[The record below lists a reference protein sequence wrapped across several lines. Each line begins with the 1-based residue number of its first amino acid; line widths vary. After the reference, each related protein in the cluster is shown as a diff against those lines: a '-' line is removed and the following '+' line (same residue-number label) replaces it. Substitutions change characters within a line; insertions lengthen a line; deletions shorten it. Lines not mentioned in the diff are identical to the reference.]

1 MAIQTFAA
9 IDVGS
14 FEVELS
20 IYEISNKFGIRPVDH
35 IRHVIAL
42 GRETYSHGKI
52 SYELVEE
59 LCRVLKEFS
68 GIMKGYKVQSYK
80 AYATSALR
88 DAKNNQIILDQILV
102 RTGIDVKLI
111 SNSEQRFLSYKAIAS
126 RDREFNNTIQKG
138 TAIVDVGFGS
148 MQLSLFDKDSLIST
162 QNLPLG
168 TMRIREMMA
177 KIPATMEVHQKL
189 IRELVDN
196 ELLTFRKM
204 YLKDREIKNLI
215 GIGDN
220 SLYMFKKMLDGEGGR
235 SVPDCMTAEDV
246 NRFYDALLKMGIQE
260 LADIFGISEEYVE
273 LMLPS
278 AVIYKCLLEMTG
290 AEQFWLPGIRLCD
303 GMAAE
308 YAESIKQVKFKHSFE
323 DDILAAS
330 RNMAKRYKCHSSHN
344 QILEQHAMD
353 IFDAM
358 RRFHGLTARDKLLLR
373 IAVLLHACGK
383 FISMKNAN
391 ECAYNIIM
399 STEIIGLSHL
409 EREIIA
415 NVVRYNIRDFDY
427 DQVQLETSVYKDSSG
442 IISANDITIKIAKLT
457 AILRLA
463 NSMDRSHQQKL
474 AGCKTTVRDGQLVI
488 TTDYPGDIILEQMS
502 FDQKADFFEE
512 IFGIRP
518 VLKQKRRV

>member
-14 FEVELS
+14 FEVELG
-20 IYEISNKFGIRPVDH
+20 IYEISNKYGIRVADH
-35 IRHVIAL
+35 IRHVIPL
-42 GRETYSHGKI
+42 GRDTYGQGKI

-59 LCRVLKEFS
+59 LCRVLRDFS
-68 GIMKGYKVQSYK
+68 NIMKGYKVQAYK

-111 SNSEQRFLSYKAIAS
+111 GNSEQRFLSYKAIAS
-126 RDREFNNTIQKG
+126 KDQEFNTTIQKG

-148 MQLSLFDKDSLIST
+148 VQLSLFDKDALVST

-168 TMRIREMMA
+168 ILRLKEIVDKVPAGIKLHREMIREM
-177 KIPATMEVHQKL
+177 
-189 IRELVDN
+189 VDN
-196 ELLTFRKM
+196 ELFTFRKL
-204 YLKDREIKNLI
+204 YLKDRKIQNLI

-220 SLYMFKKMLDGEGGR
+220 SLYVFKQMLGSEHSGSDR
-235 SVPDCMTAEDV
+235 MTAEDV
-246 NRFYDALLKMGIQE
+246 NRFYDALFKLSVQE
-260 LADIFGISEEYVE
+260 LEDLFGVSEKYVE

-278 AVIYKCLLEMTG
+278 AIIYKRIMEITG

-303 GMAAE
+303 GIVAE
-308 YAESIKQVKFKHSFE
+308 YGEQIRQIKFKHSFE

-330 RNMAKRYKCHSSHN
+330 RNMAKRYKCHNSHN
-344 QILEQHAMD
+344 QVLDQYVME

-358 RRFHGLTARDKLLLR
+358 RKFHGLTARDRLLLR
-373 IAVLLHACGK
+373 IAVILHACGK
-383 FISMKNAN
+383 FISIKNSN

-399 STEIIGLSHL
+399 ATEIIGLSHL

-427 DQVQLETSVYKDSSG
+427 DQVELETRVYKDSSG
-442 IISANDITIKIAKLT
+442 VLNVHDITIKIAKLT

-463 NSMDRSHQQKL
+463 NSMDRSHRQKL
-474 AGCKTTVRDGQLVI
+474 SGCKTSIHGKELVI
-488 TTDYPGDIILEQMS
+488 TTDYPGDITLEQQS
-502 FDQKADFFEE
+502 FLQKADFFEE

-518 VLKQKRRV
+518 ILKQKRRV

>member
-14 FEVELS
+14 FEVELG
-20 IYEISNKFGIRPVDH
+20 IYEISNKFGIRSVDH
-35 IRHVIAL
+35 VRHVIAL
-42 GRETYSHGKI
+42 GRDTYGHGKI
-52 SYELVEE
+52 GYELVEE
-59 LCRVLKEFS
+59 LCQVLKEFS
-68 GIMKGYKVQSYK
+68 VIMKGYKVQAYK

-111 SNSEQRFLSYKAIAS
+111 ENSEQRFLSYKAIAS
-126 RDREFNNTIQKG
+126 KDQEFNNTIQKG

-148 MQLSLFDKDSLIST
+148 MQISLFDKDSLVST

-168 TMRIREMMA
+168 TLRLRELIA
-177 KIPATMEVHQKL
+177 KVPAGMEVHSHL

-196 ELLTFRKM
+196 ELFTFRKI

-220 SLYMFKKMLDGEGGR
+220 TLYMFKQMLNETH
-235 SVPDCMTAEDV
+235 SVSDKMTAEDV
-246 NRFYDALLKMGIQE
+246 NHFYDAMFKLSPHE
-260 LADIFGISEEYVE
+260 LEDLFGISERYVE
-273 LMLPS
+273 VMLPS
-278 AVIYKCLLEMTG
+278 AVIYRRIMEITG

-303 GMAAE
+303 GIAAE
-308 YAESIKQVKFKHSFE
+308 YGESIRQVKFKHSFE
-323 DDILAAS
+323 NDILAAS
-330 RNMAKRYKCHSSHN
+330 RNMAKRYKCHNSHN
-344 QILEQHAMD
+344 QVLEQFVME

-358 RRFHGLTARDKLLLR
+358 RRFHGLTARDRLLLR
-373 IAVLLHACGK
+373 IAVMLHACGK
-383 FISMKNAN
+383 FISIKDAN

-399 STEIIGLSHL
+399 ATEIIGLSRL

-427 DQVQLETSVYKDSSG
+427 GHVELEAQIYKDSSG
-442 IISANDITIKIAKLT
+442 IISAHDITIKIAKFT

-474 AGCKTTVRDGQLVI
+474 SGSKMSVHEDELVI
-488 TTDYPGDIILEQMS
+488 TTDYHGDITLEQMS
-502 FDQKADFFEE
+502 FVQKADFFEE

>member
-14 FEVELS
+14 FEVELG
-20 IYEISNKFGIRPVDH
+20 IYEISNKFGIRSVDH
-35 IRHVIAL
+35 VRHVIAL
-42 GRETYSHGKI
+42 GRDTYGHGKI
-52 SYELVEE
+52 GYELVEE
-59 LCRVLKEFS
+59 LCQVLKEFAV
-68 GIMKGYKVQSYK
+68 IMKGYKVQAYK

-111 SNSEQRFLSYKAIAS
+111 ENSEQRFLSYKAIAS
-126 RDREFNNTIQKG
+126 KDQEFNNTIQKG

-148 MQLSLFDKDSLIST
+148 MQISLFDKDSLVST

-168 TMRIREMMA
+168 TLRLRELIA
-177 KIPATMEVHQKL
+177 KVPAGMEVHSHL

-196 ELLTFRKM
+196 ELFTFRKI

-220 SLYMFKKMLDGEGGR
+220 ALYMFKQILNETR
-235 SVPDCMTAEDV
+235 SVSDKMTAEDV
-246 NRFYDALLKMGIQE
+246 NHFYDAMFKLSQHE
-260 LADIFGISEEYVE
+260 LEDLFGISERYVE
-273 LMLPS
+273 VMLPS
-278 AVIYKCLLEMTG
+278 AVIYRRIMEITG

-303 GMAAE
+303 GIAAE
-308 YAESIKQVKFKHSFE
+308 YGESIRQVKFKHSFE
-323 DDILAAS
+323 NDILAAS
-330 RNMAKRYKCHSSHN
+330 RNMAKRYKCHNSHN
-344 QILEQHAMD
+344 QVLEQFVME

-358 RRFHGLTARDKLLLR
+358 RRFHGLTARDRLLLR
-373 IAVLLHACGK
+373 IAVMLHACGK
-383 FISMKNAN
+383 FISIKDAN

-399 STEIIGLSHL
+399 ATEIIGLSRL
-409 EREIIA
+409 ERELIA

-427 DQVQLETSVYKDSSG
+427 GHVELEAQIYKDSSG
-442 IISANDITIKIAKLT
+442 IISAHDITIKIAKFT

-474 AGCKTTVRDGQLVI
+474 SGCKMSIHEDELII
-488 TTDYPGDIILEQMS
+488 TTDYPGDITLEQMS
-502 FDQKADFFEE
+502 FVQKADFFEE

>member
-14 FEVELS
+14 FEVELG

-35 IRHVIAL
+35 VRHVIAL
-42 GRETYSHGKI
+42 GRDTYGHGKI
-52 SYELVEE
+52 GYDLVEE
-59 LCRVLKEFS
+59 LCQVLKEFS
-68 GIMKGYKVQSYK
+68 VIMKGYEVQAYK

-88 DAKNNQIILDQILV
+88 DARNNQIILDQILV
-102 RTGIDVKLI
+102 RTGIEVKLI
-111 SNSEQRFLSYKAIAS
+111 ENSEQRYLSYKAIAAK
-126 RDREFNNTIQKG
+126 DQEFNTTIQKG

-148 MQLSLFDKDSLIST
+148 MQISLFDKDSLIST

-168 TMRIREMMA
+168 TLRLRELVS
-177 KIPATMEVHQKL
+177 KVPAGIELHSRL

-196 ELLTFRKM
+196 ELFTFRKI

-220 SLYMFKKMLDGEGGR
+220 SLYVFKQMLEEKGSASGR
-235 SVPDCMTAEDV
+235 MTAEDV
-246 NRFYDALLKMGIQE
+246 NRFYDTLFKMSIHE
-260 LADIFGISEEYVE
+260 LEDIFGISERYVE
-273 LMLPS
+273 MMLPS
-278 AVIYKCLLEMTG
+278 AVIYKRIMEITG

-308 YAESIKQVKFKHSFE
+308 YGESIRQVKFKHSFE

-330 RNMAKRYKCHSSHN
+330 RNLAKRYKCHNSHN
-344 QILEQHAMD
+344 QVLEQFVLE

-358 RRFHGLTARDKLLLR
+358 RRFHGLTARDRLLLR
-373 IAVLLHACGK
+373 IAVILHACGK
-383 FISMKNAN
+383 FISIRDAN

-399 STEIIGLSHL
+399 ATEIIGLSRL

-427 DQVQLETSVYKDSSG
+427 GHMELETRVYKDSSD
-442 IISANDITIKIAKLT
+442 ILSHHDITIKIAKLT

-463 NSMDRSHQQKL
+463 NSMDRSHSQKL
-474 AGCKTTVRDGQLVI
+474 SGCKMSVRDDELVI
-488 TTDYPGDIILEQMS
+488 TTDYPGDITLESGS
-502 FDQKADFFEE
+502 FLQKSDFFEE